1 MHIFAVLLSAR
12 FPEFRRYRVKASNIA
27 FNNDNIVDPKCSSYE
42 KKSYNLPISVRFFE
56 L

>member
-12 FPEFRRYRVKASNIA
+12 SPEFRRYRVKASNIA
-27 FNNDNIVDPKCSSYE
+27 LNNDNIVNPKCSSYE
-42 KKSYNLPISVRFFE
+42 KKFFNLLISVRFFE